1 MNLIPRVR
9 EIHPRRKEIRQ
20 ERRVRA
26 LEERGRGLEREA
38 DAAERAFHA
47 TIKDRTEKKKALAKR
62 LSEVQ
67 RAIDFMKTKAEDIA
81 DEIDLLDAAAG
92 PPLALLVASNLHA
105 AVATFIRAY
114 KMGQTDSHFLVEVDN
129 SAPGGWIL
137 VSVFDRF
144 ATAMHGSVET
154 RFVDAVVAAIGRSEF
169 DIFLAR
175 FTRFPHTHVKA
186 SHTDGSVLVTY
197 QTGDEI
203 CRELFK
209 AGGIVSHKSAARRG
223 ANAHA
228 TMYYIVD

>member
-9 EIHPRRKEIRQ
+9 EIHPRRKEIHQ
-20 ERRVRA
+20 ERCVRA

-47 TIKDRTEKKKALAKR
+47 TIKDRTEKKKALAKK

-81 DEIDLLDAAAG
+81 DEIDLLDSAAA
-92 PPLALLVASNLHA
+92 PPLELLVASNLHA

-114 KMGQTDSHFLVEVDN
+114 KMGQQGSHFLVEVDYT
-129 SAPGGWIL
+129 APGGWIL
-137 VSVFDRF
+137 VSVFDRV
-144 ATAMHGSVET
+144 TTTIQGIVET

-175 FTRFPHTHVKA
+175 FTKFPHTRVQA
-186 SHTDGSVLVTY
+186 SHTDGAVQVKY

-203 CRELFK
+203 RHELFK
-209 AGGIVSHKSAARRG
+209 AGGIVSHKSVARRG
-223 ANAHA
+223 ANA